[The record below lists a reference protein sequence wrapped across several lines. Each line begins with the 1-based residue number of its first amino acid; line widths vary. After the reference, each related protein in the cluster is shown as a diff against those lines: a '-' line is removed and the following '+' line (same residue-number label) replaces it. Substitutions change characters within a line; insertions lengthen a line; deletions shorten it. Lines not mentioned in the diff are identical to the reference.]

1 MDKYEQS
8 EFILKYYQSDELKEK
23 PTVDIIKDMTF
34 LDQQIELKQLKITK
48 LKLELQQLK
57 KEIKPMLSQYEELR
71 VEITNRFPNLE
82 KSKEFQKK

>member
-1 MDKYEQS
+1 ME
-8 EFILKYYQSDELKEK
+8 ELKTK

-57 KEIKPMLSQYEELR
+57 KELKPMLSQYEESR
-71 VEITNRFPNLE
+71 VEIISRFPGLE
-82 KSKEFQKK
+82 NSKEFKKK